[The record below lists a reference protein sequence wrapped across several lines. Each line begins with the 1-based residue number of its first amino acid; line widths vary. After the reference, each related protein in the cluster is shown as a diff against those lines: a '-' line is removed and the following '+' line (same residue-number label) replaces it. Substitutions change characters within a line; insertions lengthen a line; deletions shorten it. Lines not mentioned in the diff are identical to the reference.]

1 MTRYIFRRLA
11 LSAIKLFVFV
21 SLMFFFIQLMMPGDF
36 VDQFALSCN
45 AECRERMR
53 AQLGLDLPLW
63 KRYLKWLSQIVRLDL
78 GTSLTGEPVLEVFK
92 LIIPPTML
100 VFVTGTIL
108 AFMIGLWLGTRTAW
122 WKSAFASRL
131 TTLGGLTL
139 FTSFPPWLAW
149 LVSYIFTGGRR
160 FYVVRGNFGGISST
174 FTGLDRFLWEAFPL
188 SPSTVA
194 FHMML
199 SLLAFFA
206 IFYTIKGLLER
217 VTRKS
222 LPGIIFIILTGGGAV
237 ASWYLFD
244 FAPQA
249 FDLFDLAWLPLLIYV
264 LLTFGETMIIMQSSM
279 NDVLDSEYIQT
290 ARAKGLPTA
299 TIREK
304 HAARNALLPVL
315 SRLVISLP
323 YLITG
328 VVIIESSVGWPGM
341 GTTMWNALYWQNI
354 PIVMD
359 ILLLVGALSL
369 VARLVLDVLS
379 AYLDPRIRFGNEEKI
394 QLA

>member
-1 MTRYIFRRLA
+1 MTRYILRRLA
-11 LSAIKLFVFV
+11 LSAIKLFVFISV
-21 SLMFFFIQLMMPGDF
+21 MFFFIQVVMPGDF

-45 AECRERMR
+45 ADCRERMR
-53 AQLGLDLPLW
+53 AQMGLDLPLW
-63 KRYLKWLSQIVRLDL
+63 KRYLQWLSKIVRLDL
-78 GTSLTGEPVLEVFK
+78 GTSLTGEAILDVFK
-92 LIIPPTML
+92 MIIPPTML
-100 VFVTGTIL
+100 VFVIGTIL

-122 WKSAFASRL
+122 WKNGLASRL

-160 FYVVRGNFGGISST
+160 FHVVRGNFGGISST
-174 FTGLDRFLWEAFPL
+174 FTGLDRFLWEDFPQT
-188 SPSTVA
+188 PSTVA
-194 FHMML
+194 FYMTM
-199 SLLAFFA
+199 SLLVLFAFFF
-206 IFYTIKGLLER
+206 IVKGLLER
-217 VTRKS
+217 LIKKS
-222 LPGIIFIILTGGGAV
+222 LPGIVFIILTGAAAFG
-237 ASWYLFD
+237 SWHLFD

-249 FDLFDLAWLPLLIYV
+249 SNLLELAWLPLLVYV

-279 NDVLDSEYIQT
+279 NEVLDSEYIKT
-290 ARAKGLPTA
+290 ARAKGLPVA

-359 ILLLVGALSL
+359 VLLLVGALSL

-379 AYLDPRIRFGNEEKI
+379 AYLDPRIRFGKEEKI